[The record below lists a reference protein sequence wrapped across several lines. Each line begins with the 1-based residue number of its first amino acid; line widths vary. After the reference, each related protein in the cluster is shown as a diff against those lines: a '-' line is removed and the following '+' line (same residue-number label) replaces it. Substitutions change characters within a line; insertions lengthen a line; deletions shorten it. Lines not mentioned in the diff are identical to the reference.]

1 MAKIRY
7 FHLVEIHYGGCLCVF
22 YDSIHLPLNLAYLPA
37 VLLLA
42 YYTFCYPDMIYI
54 QLIFESFR
62 FALQALKSNL
72 LRTVLSLLG
81 VTVGIFAIIAV
92 FTVIDSLER
101 NIRQSMAFLGD
112 KVIYVQKF
120 PWSFGPN
127 YPWWKYVNRPVP
139 DIRDFRFLQRNLEMQ
154 RGVAMF
160 DGKGSVTLKNQ
171 SNSLEGANVWGVS
184 YDYNIITEITIVNG
198 RYFTS
203 QEAEAA
209 REVVIIGHNVAE
221 SLFPYQDPIGKNLKI
236 KGLRF
241 MVIGVI
247 EKQGSSILGGPDFD
261 NTSFIPYGAFSKMY
275 TTKWSQPVIA
285 VKGLEND
292 EGLIELES
300 EITGLMRSIRGLKPS
315 QEDNFSLNRPEMAGN
330 AITSVFGVLTLAGG
344 VISLFS
350 ILVGGF
356 GIANIMF
363 VSVKERTNIIGIQ
376 KSLGAKNYFILFQF
390 LFEAVFLCLFGG
402 GVGILIVY
410 FLTFIPL
417 GSLEVVLSFKNIS
430 IGLILASVIGIISG
444 IVPAFVASRLDPVI
458 AIRSK

>member
-1 MAKIRY
+1 
-7 FHLVEIHYGGCLCVF
+7 
-22 YDSIHLPLNLAYLPA
+22 
-37 VLLLA
+37 
-42 YYTFCYPDMIYI
+42 MIYI

-62 FALQALKSNL
+62 FAMQALKSNM
-72 LRTVLSLLG
+72 LRTILSLLG
-81 VTVGIFAIIAV
+81 VTIGIFAIIAV

-139 DIRDFRFLQRNLEMQ
+139 DVRDFRFLQRNLEKQ
-154 RGVAMF
+154 RGVAIF
-160 DGKGSVTLKNQ
+160 DGKGNVTLKNNN
-171 SNSLEGANVWGVS
+171 NSMEGANIWGVS
-184 YDYNIITEITIVNG
+184 FDYNIITEVKIVNG
-198 RYFTS
+198 RYFS
-203 QEAEAA
+203 NQEADAA
-209 REVVIIGHNVAE
+209 REVAIIGHNVAE
-221 SLFPYQDPIGKNLKI
+221 SLFPYQDPIGKTLKI

-241 MVIGVI
+241 SVIGVV

-261 NTSFIPYGAFSKMY
+261 NTCFIPYGVFSKMY

-285 VKGLEND
+285 AKGLD
-292 EGLIELES
+292 YDDGLIELES
-300 EITGLMRSIRGLKPS
+300 EIIGMMRSRRGLKPS
-315 QEDNFSLNRPEMAGN
+315 QEDNFALNRPEMAGN
-330 AITSVFGVLTLAGG
+330 AITSVFGVLTVAGG
-344 VISLFS
+344 IISLFS

-376 KSLGAKNYFILFQF
+376 KSLGAKNFFILFQF

-402 GVGILIVY
+402 GVGIFIVY
-410 FLTFIPL
+410 LLTFVPL
-417 GSLEVVLSFKNIS
+417 GSLEIILSFKNIS
-430 IGLILASVIGIISG
+430 IGLILASIIGVISG

>member
-1 MAKIRY
+1 
-7 FHLVEIHYGGCLCVF
+7 
-22 YDSIHLPLNLAYLPA
+22 
-37 VLLLA
+37 
-42 YYTFCYPDMIYI
+42 MIYI

-72 LRTVLSLLG
+72 LRTILSLLG
-81 VTVGIFAIIAV
+81 VTIGIFAIIAV
-92 FTVIDSLER
+92 FTVIDSLEK

-139 DIRDFRFLQRNLEMQ
+139 DVRDFRFLQRNLENQ

-160 DGKGSVTLKNQ
+160 DGKGGITLKNNN
-171 SNSLEGANVWGVS
+171 NSMEGANVWGVS
-184 YDYNIITEITIVNG
+184 YDYNIISEMKIVSG
-198 RYFTS
+198 RYFTI
-203 QEAEAA
+203 QESDAA
-209 REVVIIGHNVAE
+209 REVTIIGSNVAE
-221 SLFPYQDPIGKNLKI
+221 SLFPGQDPIGKNVKI

-241 MVIGVI
+241 SVIGVI
-247 EKQGSSILGGPDFD
+247 EKQGTSILGGPDFD
-261 NTSFIPYGAFSKMY
+261 NTCFIPYGVFNKMY

-285 VKGLEND
+285 IKGLDTD

-300 EITGLMRSIRGLKPS
+300 EITGLLRSRRGLKPS
-315 QEDNFSLNRPEMAGN
+315 QEDNFALNRPEMAGN
-330 AITSVFGVLTLAGG
+330 AVASVFGVLTVAGG
-344 VISLFS
+344 IISLFS

-402 GVGILIVY
+402 GVGIFIVY
-410 FLTFIPL
+410 LLTFVSL
-417 GSLEVVLSFKNIS
+417 GSLEIVLSLKNIT
-430 IGLILASVIGIISG
+430 IGLILASIIGIISG
-444 IVPAFVASRLDPVI
+444 IVPAIVASRLDPVI

>member
-1 MAKIRY
+1 
-7 FHLVEIHYGGCLCVF
+7 
-22 YDSIHLPLNLAYLPA
+22 
-37 VLLLA
+37 
-42 YYTFCYPDMIYI
+42 MIYI

-62 FALQALKSNL
+62 FAMQALKSNM

-81 VTVGIFAIIAV
+81 VTIGIFAIIAV

-139 DIRDFRFLQRNLEMQ
+139 DVRDFRFLQRNLEKQ
-154 RGVAMF
+154 RGVAIF
-160 DGKGSVTLKNQ
+160 DGKGNVTLKNNN
-171 SNSLEGANVWGVS
+171 NSMDGANIWGVS
-184 YDYNIITEITIVNG
+184 FDYNIITEVKIVNG
-198 RYFTS
+198 RYFS
-203 QEAEAA
+203 NQEADAA
-209 REVVIIGHNVAE
+209 REVAIIGHNVAE
-221 SLFPYQDPIGKNLKI
+221 SLFPYQDPIGKTLKI

-241 MVIGVI
+241 SVIGVV

-261 NTSFIPYGAFSKMY
+261 NTCFIPYGVFSKMY

-285 VKGLEND
+285 AKGLD
-292 EGLIELES
+292 YDDGLIELES
-300 EITGLMRSIRGLKPS
+300 EIIGMMRSRRGLKPS
-315 QEDNFSLNRPEMAGN
+315 QEDNFALNRPEMAGN
-330 AITSVFGVLTLAGG
+330 AITSVFGVLTVAGG
-344 VISLFS
+344 IISLFS

-376 KSLGAKNYFILFQF
+376 KSLGAKNFFILFQF

-402 GVGILIVY
+402 GVGIFIVY
-410 FLTFIPL
+410 LLTFVPL
-417 GSLEVVLSFKNIS
+417 GSLEIILSFKNIS
-430 IGLILASVIGIISG
+430 IGLILASIIGVISG